1 MSEQLTRREALKLL
15 SLKEGF
21 TPEQLKTSY
30 KKMAKIYH
38 PDSGGS
44 HDEFLKV
51 GEAFTFLKDNP
62 TPPPKVNP
70 APATQSS
77 QDTYRTNPNRSN
89 TVNPGFEE
97 SGFTQKIK
105 EGVTNFKYL
114 LVGVLTYH
122 TYLIKASLAQLAFM
136 GLLIFYYPS
145 TTQSNSVFY
154 WVTNILDI
162 ALMLFSLIIITGLF
176 YIPKII
182 YLLRLN
188 RISARKLNFIRNT
201 AILIFP
207 LVTAPGYLTFL
218 SIKYAMRLIYQILR

>member
-15 SLKEGF
+15 GLKEGF

-77 QDTYRTNPNRSN
+77 QGTYRTNPNN

-97 SGFTQKIK
+97 SGFAQKIK

-136 GLLIFYYPS
+136 GLLIFYSPS
-145 TTQSNSVFY
+145 STQSNGLFY

-162 ALMLFSLIIITGLF
+162 ALMLFSLIIVTGLF

>member
-15 SLKEGF
+15 GLKEGF

-62 TPPPKVNP
+62 TPPPKVIP
-70 APATQSS
+70 APTTQST
-77 QDTYRTNPNRSN
+77 QDTYRTNPNHSN
-89 TVNPGFEE
+89 TVNPRFEE
-97 SGFTQKIK
+97 SGFAHKIK
-105 EGVTNFKYL
+105 EGIINFKYL

-136 GLLIFYYPS
+136 GILLFYYPS
-145 TTQSNSVFY
+145 GSGVFY
-154 WVTNILDI
+154 WVVNILDI

-218 SIKYAMRLIYQILR
+218 SIKYAMRLIHQILR